1 MVICAF
7 YVYGEANVELTEN
20 GPSHWDSCF
29 REEAELRANVE
40 KYYRGD
46 RRDQEYCLSVKYPD
60 CWDEDQEALDEL
72 MTTLRERRWVQAIAR

>member
-1 MVICAF
+1 MVIRAF
-7 YVYGEANVELTEN
+7 HVYGEANIELTED
-20 GPSHWDSCF
+20 GLSHWDSCF
-29 REEAELRANVE
+29 KEDAELRANVD

-72 MTTLRERRWVQAIAR
+72 MNALRERHWAQAVAR